1 MEALRILIVD
11 DEPEMV
17 QLLSQALTECGFQ
30 CISAVNG
37 AQGLAQ
43 CEEADLVL
51 VDIMM
56 PVMNGLAMVE
66 ALRAKGNLIPVIF
79 LSAKDQTSDVV
90 KGLEAGGDDYLVKP
104 FKLDEL
110 IARVRAALRRAKNT
124 SQVLSC
130 DGFRLDCMTRHASR
144 DGHQLFLSSTEF
156 MLLELFLRRAG
167 EVISKRL
174 ILKEVWSD
182 EGYRDENIV
191 ELYVNYLRKKTE
203 AFGGQR
209 VIQTVRGKGYVFGN
223 VELES

>member
-1 MEALRILIVD
+1 MEAFRILIVD

-17 QLLSQALTECGFQ
+17 QLLSQALTVCGFQ
-30 CISAVNG
+30 CFTAVNG
-37 AQGLAQ
+37 TQGLAQ
-43 CEEADLVL
+43 SEEADLAL

-90 KGLEAGGDDYLVKP
+90 KGLEAGGDDYLIKP

-124 SQVLSC
+124 SQVLSVN
-130 DGFRLDCMTRHASR
+130 GFRLDCMTRHASR
-144 DGHQLFLSSTEF
+144 DEHQLFLSSTEF
-156 MLLELFLRRAG
+156 ILLELFLRRAG

-203 AFGGQR
+203 AFGGKR